1 MVEDDETS
9 TGSNPDPSEA
19 DPDSARAGAPEGPG
33 EVESTET
40 AQAVIPDVLPVLPLR
55 GLVVYPYAALPLM
68 VGQARSVQLVD
79 DAMRGNRLVAL
90 ATQIDPSVENA
101 QPDQV
106 RRVGTAARILQLLR
120 RPDGGLMV
128 AMQGLERIRIDEY
141 ISETPYLMARV
152 AAYPDLLDNSL
163 EVEALRRNAVAAF
176 QQLVGLA
183 QYLPEE
189 LATIVMNLEDTRQL
203 IYLIAGSLQIDL
215 EVKQEILENDSLSGK
230 LRKLNEV
237 MSHELEVLELG
248 RRIQGQAQE
257 EMSKAQ
263 REYILREQ
271 LKAIQRE
278 LGESDD
284 QQAEINELRE
294 RMEKAHLSVDARKE
308 AEREL
313 SRLERIPTASPEHSV
328 IRTYIDL
335 LISLP
340 WTVSSGG
347 EIDVPRAREIL
358 DEDHYD
364 LEKIKDR
371 ILEYLAVRKM
381 KHDRGLEGAV
391 GEREPLLCLVGP
403 PGVGKTSLGQSIAR
417 AMGRKFT
424 RLSLGG
430 VRDEAEIRG
439 YRRTYIGAMPGSII
453 QALRR
458 AGTND
463 PVFMLDE
470 IDKVGSDWRGDP
482 SSALLEVLDPEQNRE
497 FRDNYL
503 DIPFDL
509 SRVTFIAT
517 ANNVDTIP
525 PPLLDRMEV
534 LQLPGYTE
542 DEKVMIAARFLVPK
556 QRRANGLT
564 DTEISFEEDGLRE
577 VVRSYTREAGVRN
590 LERQIATICRKVA
603 REISERSSG
612 SGTGTGTRSAAM
624 APIIQAEPAQ
634 GQDIASASAD
644 APAAPVAVS
653 RTDSQPAEDLEQPP
667 AADQMAGSAADL
679 GSGHTMGSAATDP
692 TTTTNSGR
700 DAAESEGS
708 ASSSAERSLPNPNPA
723 EAAPTVIVDKAE
735 VHRLL
740 GREQFRNEQAERID
754 RPGVATGLVWTAV
767 GGDII
772 FVEAARTASR
782 EERLVLTGQ
791 LGDVM
796 KESVQAALTCVR
808 ADSVRLHI
816 DSAKWETSAI
826 HVHVP
831 AGAVPKDG
839 PSAGVTMALA
849 LASLM
854 TGRAVRADVA
864 MTGEITLRGKVLP
877 VGGIKE
883 KMLGAHRAGIRT
895 VILPRHNERDL
906 EDLPPELR
914 KEMRFVLV
922 NEIQEVFDEALL
934 PTALSHE
941 AEPEAIPA

>member
-1 MVEDDETS
+1 MLEDDETS
-9 TGSNPDPSEA
+9 SSPKLDPSAA
-19 DPDSARAGAPEGPG
+19 DPDSAPTGAPEGPG

-141 ISETPYLMARV
+141 ISETPYLTARV
-152 AAYPDLLDNSL
+152 SAYPDLLDNSL

-284 QQAEINELRE
+284 QQAEINELRD
-294 RMEKAHLSVDARKE
+294 RMEKANLSVDARKE

-439 YRRTYIGAMPGSII
+439 HRRTYIGAMPGSII

-542 DEKVMIAARFLVPK
+542 DEKVMIATRFLVPK

-564 DTEISFEEDGLRE
+564 ESEISFEEDGLRE

-590 LERQIATICRKVA
+590 LERQIATICRKIA
-603 REISERSSG
+603 REISERSPVPA
-612 SGTGTGTRSAAM
+612 SGTAAPSSAVAPVTQGEPGQEQDVASGAGSEPAVPAEQPRAAGGAARSAADP
-624 APIIQAEPAQ
+624 AP
-634 GQDIASASAD
+634 GHVTASAI
-644 APAAPVAVS
+644 
-653 RTDSQPAEDLEQPP
+653 TDE
-667 AADQMAGSAADL
+667 
-679 GSGHTMGSAATDP
+679 AATTDTP
-692 TTTTNSGR
+692 R
-700 DAAESEGS
+700 AAGEPEGS
-708 ASSSAERSLPNPNPA
+708 ARPSTKPTPTAPNLA
-723 EAAPTVIVDKAE
+723 VDAARVVVDKAE

-754 RPGVATGLVWTAV
+754 RPGVATGLVWTAA

-772 FVEAARTASR
+772 FVEAARTASH

-895 VILPRHNERDL
+895 VILPHHNERDL

-934 PTALSHE
+934 PTAVSRD

>member
-1 MVEDDETS
+1 MAEHDK
-9 TGSNPDPSEA
+9 DPQDSHTDPTELESPESEA
-19 DPDSARAGAPEGPG
+19 A
-33 EVESTET
+33 ET
-40 AQAVIPDVLPVLPLR
+40 APLTQPPVIGELEPIEAAQAAIPETLPVLPLR

-90 ATQIDPSVENA
+90 VAQIDPSVENA

-106 RRVGTAARILQLLR
+106 RRIGTAARILQLLR

-141 ISETPYLMARV
+141 ISESPYLTARV
-152 AAYPDLLDNSL
+152 SAYPDPEDSSL

-189 LATIVMNLEDTRQL
+189 LATVVMNLEDTRQL

-215 EVKQEILENDSLSGK
+215 EIKQEVLENDSLAGK

-284 QQAEINELRE
+284 QQAEINELRD
-294 RMEKAHLSVDARKE
+294 RLEKAKLSVEARKE
-308 AEREL
+308 ADREL

-340 WTVSSGG
+340 WMTSSGG
-347 EIDVPRAREIL
+347 EIDVPAARRIL

-381 KHDRGLEGAV
+381 KHDRGIEGV
-391 GEREPLLCLVGP
+391 TGEREPLLCLVGP

-430 VRDEAEIRG
+430 VRDEAEVRG
-439 YRRTYIGAMPGSII
+439 HRRTYIGAMPGSII

-517 ANNVDTIP
+517 ANNLDTIP

-542 DEKVMIAARFLVPK
+542 DEKLMIATRYLVPK
-556 QRRANGLT
+556 QRGANGLT
-564 DTEISFEEDGLRE
+564 EGEIVIEESAIRE
-577 VVRSYTREAGVRN
+577 VVRAYTREAGVRT
-590 LERQIATICRKVA
+590 LERQIASLCRKVA
-603 REISERSSG
+603 
-612 SGTGTGTRSAAM
+612 
-624 APIIQAEPAQ
+624 
-634 GQDIASASAD
+634 
-644 APAAPVAVS
+644 
-653 RTDSQPAEDLEQPP
+653 
-667 AADQMAGSAADL
+667 
-679 GSGHTMGSAATDP
+679 
-692 TTTTNSGR
+692 
-700 DAAESEGS
+700 
-708 ASSSAERSLPNPNPA
+708 
-723 EAAPTVIVDKAE
+723 
-735 VHRLL
+735 
-740 GREQFRNEQAERID
+740 
-754 RPGVATGLVWTAV
+754 
-767 GGDII
+767 
-772 FVEAARTASR
+772 
-782 EERLVLTGQ
+782 
-791 LGDVM
+791 
-796 KESVQAALTCVR
+796 
-808 ADSVRLHI
+808 
-816 DSAKWETSAI
+816 
-826 HVHVP
+826 
-831 AGAVPKDG
+831 
-839 PSAGVTMALA
+839 
-849 LASLM
+849 
-854 TGRAVRADVA
+854 
-864 MTGEITLRGKVLP
+864 
-877 VGGIKE
+877 
-883 KMLGAHRAGIRT
+883 
-895 VILPRHNERDL
+895 
-906 EDLPPELR
+906 
-914 KEMRFVLV
+914 
-922 NEIQEVFDEALL
+922 
-934 PTALSHE
+934 
-941 AEPEAIPA
+941 

>member
-1 MVEDDETS
+1 
-9 TGSNPDPSEA
+9 
-19 DPDSARAGAPEGPG
+19 
-33 EVESTET
+33 
-40 AQAVIPDVLPVLPLR
+40 
-55 GLVVYPYAALPLM
+55 
-68 VGQARSVQLVD
+68 
-79 DAMRGNRLVAL
+79 
-90 ATQIDPSVENA
+90 
-101 QPDQV
+101 
-106 RRVGTAARILQLLR
+106 
-120 RPDGGLMV
+120 
-128 AMQGLERIRIDEY
+128 
-141 ISETPYLMARV
+141 
-152 AAYPDLLDNSL
+152 
-163 EVEALRRNAVAAF
+163 
-176 QQLVGLA
+176 
-183 QYLPEE
+183 
-189 LATIVMNLEDTRQL
+189 
-203 IYLIAGSLQIDL
+203 
-215 EVKQEILENDSLSGK
+215 VKQEILDNDSISGK

-284 QQAEINELRE
+284 QQAEINELRD
-294 RMEKAHLSVDARKE
+294 RMEKANLSPDARKE

-347 EIDVPRAREIL
+347 EIDVPRARQIL

-381 KHDRGLEGAV
+381 KHDRGIEGGA

-439 YRRTYIGAMPGSII
+439 HRRTYIGAMPGSII

-503 DIPFDL
+503 DIPFNL
-509 SRVTFIAT
+509 SSVTFIAT
-517 ANNVDTIP
+517 ANNVDSIP

-542 DEKVMIAARFLVPK
+542 DEKVMIGTRFLVPK

-564 DTEISFEEDGLRE
+564 EAEIRFEEEGLRE

-603 REISERSSG
+603 REISERPPLSG
-612 SGTGTGTRSAAM
+612 SVPAPPVVGAAEENGVSSV
-624 APIIQAEPAQ
+624 PTDTP
-634 GQDIASASAD
+634 SAD
-644 APAAPVAVS
+644 AEQASRPSAAG
-653 RTDSQPAEDLEQPP
+653 EH
-667 AADQMAGSAADL
+667 AGSTAEHALDH
-679 GSGHTMGSAATDP
+679 GVSGTA
-692 TTTTNSGR
+692 
-700 DAAESEGS
+700 SEG
-708 ASSSAERSLPNPNPA
+708 AVIT
-723 EAAPTVIVDKAE
+723 EAARGPEESGDSTGSVETSSTAEPVEPAPIVVVDKPE

-754 RPGVATGLVWTAV
+754 RPGVATGLVWTPV

-808 ADSVRLHI
+808 ADSARLHI
-816 DSAKWETSAI
+816 DPAKWETSAI

-864 MTGEITLRGKVLP
+864 MTGEITLR
-877 VGGIKE
+877 
-883 KMLGAHRAGIRT
+883 
-895 VILPRHNERDL
+895 
-906 EDLPPELR
+906 
-914 KEMRFVLV
+914 
-922 NEIQEVFDEALL
+922 
-934 PTALSHE
+934 
-941 AEPEAIPA
+941 

>member
-1 MVEDDETS
+1 MLEDDETS
-9 TGSNPDPSEA
+9 TGSKLDPSEVE
-19 DPDSARAGAPEGPG
+19 PDNAQAGAPEGPG

-152 AAYPDLLDNSL
+152 SAYPDLLDNSL

-347 EIDVPRAREIL
+347 EIDVPRARAIL

-381 KHDRGLEGAV
+381 KHDRGLEGAA

-439 YRRTYIGAMPGSII
+439 HRRTYIGAMPGSII

-612 SGTGTGTRSAAM
+612 SVSGTEARSGAP
-624 APIIQAEPAQ
+624 APIAQAELAQ
-634 GQDIASASAD
+634 AQDIASASAD
-644 APAAPVAVS
+644 ATAAHAAVS
-653 RTDSQPAEDLEQPP
+653 RTDTHPAEDLEQPP
-667 AADQMAGSAADL
+667 ADDAMAGSAADS
-679 GSGHTMGSAATDP
+679 GSGDKTGSAATDP
-692 TTTTNSGR
+692 TTTTDSGH
-700 DAAESEGS
+700 DAAGSEGS
-708 ASSSAERSLPNPNPA
+708 ASSSAESPLPNPNPA

-808 ADSVRLHI
+808 ADSARLHI

-883 KMLGAHRAGIRT
+883 KMLGAHRAGIRI

>member
-1 MVEDDETS
+1 MSEHDKDAQDSPPETTEPESPELEAAETS
-9 TGSNPDPSEA
+9 PVIQP
-19 DPDSARAGAPEGPG
+19 PVIG
-33 EVESTET
+33 EIEPVEV
-40 AQAVIPDVLPVLPLR
+40 AQAAIPETLPVLPLR

-90 ATQIDPSVENA
+90 VAQIDPSVENA

-106 RRVGTAARILQLLR
+106 RRIGTAARILQLLR

-141 ISETPYLMARV
+141 ISESPYLTARV
-152 AAYPDLLDNSL
+152 SAYPDPEDNSL

-189 LATIVMNLEDTRQL
+189 LATVVMNLEDTRQL

-215 EVKQEILENDSLSGK
+215 EIKQEVLENDSLAGK

-284 QQAEINELRE
+284 QQAEINELRD
-294 RMEKAHLSVDARKE
+294 RLEKAKLSPEARKE
-308 AEREL
+308 ADREL

-340 WTVSSGG
+340 WMTSSGG
-347 EIDVPRAREIL
+347 EIDVPAARRIL

-381 KHDRGLEGAV
+381 KHDRGIEGV
-391 GEREPLLCLVGP
+391 TGEREPLLCLVGP

-430 VRDEAEIRG
+430 VRDEAEVRG
-439 YRRTYIGAMPGSII
+439 HRRTYIGAMPGSII

-517 ANNVDTIP
+517 ANNLDTIP

-542 DEKVMIAARFLVPK
+542 DEKLMIATRYLVPK
-556 QRRANGLT
+556 QRGANGLT
-564 DTEISFEEDGLRE
+564 ESEIVIEESAIRE
-577 VVRSYTREAGVRN
+577 VVRAYTREAGVRT
-590 LERQIATICRKVA
+590 LERQIASLCRKVA
-603 REISERSSG
+603 REISERPVSKK
-612 SGTGTGTRSAAM
+612 
-624 APIIQAEPAQ
+624 
-634 GQDIASASAD
+634 SAD
-644 APAAPVAVS
+644 LSIPLDEAEVDAAASFSAEAAPADVPPRHPGDPEDLKVPVHEAKGPAPAAVPE
-653 RTDSQPAEDLEQPP
+653 TPAQKPGTATPDVPSE
-667 AADQMAGSAADL
+667 G
-679 GSGHTMGSAATDP
+679 AATDP
-692 TTTTNSGR
+692 VPR
-700 DAAESEGS
+700 Q
-708 ASSSAERSLPNPNPA
+708 
-723 EAAPTVIVDKAE
+723 VIVDVAM

-740 GREQFRNEQAERID
+740 GREQFHNEQAERID
-754 RPGVATGLVWTAV
+754 RPGV
-767 GGDII
+767 
-772 FVEAARTASR
+772 
-782 EERLVLTGQ
+782 
-791 LGDVM
+791 
-796 KESVQAALTCVR
+796 
-808 ADSVRLHI
+808 
-816 DSAKWETSAI
+816 
-826 HVHVP
+826 
-831 AGAVPKDG
+831 
-839 PSAGVTMALA
+839 
-849 LASLM
+849 
-854 TGRAVRADVA
+854 
-864 MTGEITLRGKVLP
+864 
-877 VGGIKE
+877 
-883 KMLGAHRAGIRT
+883 
-895 VILPRHNERDL
+895 
-906 EDLPPELR
+906 
-914 KEMRFVLV
+914 
-922 NEIQEVFDEALL
+922 
-934 PTALSHE
+934 
-941 AEPEAIPA
+941 

>member
-1 MVEDDETS
+1 
-9 TGSNPDPSEA
+9 
-19 DPDSARAGAPEGPG
+19 
-33 EVESTET
+33 
-40 AQAVIPDVLPVLPLR
+40 
-55 GLVVYPYAALPLM
+55 
-68 VGQARSVQLVD
+68 
-79 DAMRGNRLVAL
+79 
-90 ATQIDPSVENA
+90 
-101 QPDQV
+101 
-106 RRVGTAARILQLLR
+106 
-120 RPDGGLMV
+120 MV
-128 AMQGLERIRIDEY
+128 AMQGLERIRIEEY
-141 ISETPYLMARV
+141 VSEAPYLTARV
-152 AAYPDLLDNSL
+152 SAYPDILDDSL

-189 LATIVMNLEDTRQL
+189 LSTVVMNLEDTRQL

-215 EVKQEILENDSLSGK
+215 EVKQEILESETLSAK

-248 RRIQGQAQE
+248 RKIQGQAQE

-284 QQAEINELRE
+284 QQAELNELRD
-294 RMEKAHLSVDARKE
+294 RMEKANLSADARKE

-340 WTVSSGG
+340 WQVSSGG
-347 EIDVPRAREIL
+347 EIDVTKARQIL

-381 KHDRGLEGAV
+381 KHDRGMEGGQ

-439 YRRTYIGAMPGSII
+439 HRRTYIGAMPGTII

-517 ANNVDTIP
+517 ANNVDSIP

-542 DEKVMIAARFLVPK
+542 DEKVMIGSRFLVPK
-556 QRRANGLT
+556 QRRANGLK
-564 DTEISFEEDGLRE
+564 DEEIVFEEVGLRE
-577 VVRSYTREAGVRN
+577 VVRGYTREAGVRN

-603 REISERSSG
+603 REISERSEKAGTAGGAGNPVEIAGVEPPVPISG
-612 SGTGTGTRSAAM
+612 SRKT
-624 APIIQAEPAQ
+624 
-634 GQDIASASAD
+634 
-644 APAAPVAVS
+644 
-653 RTDSQPAEDLEQPP
+653 
-667 AADQMAGSAADL
+667 
-679 GSGHTMGSAATDP
+679 P
-692 TTTTNSGR
+692 T
-700 DAAESEGS
+700 
-708 ASSSAERSLPNPNPA
+708 
-723 EAAPTVIVDKAE
+723 EA
-735 VHRLL
+735 
-740 GREQFRNEQAERID
+740 
-754 RPGVATGLVWTAV
+754 
-767 GGDII
+767 
-772 FVEAARTASR
+772 
-782 EERLVLTGQ
+782 
-791 LGDVM
+791 
-796 KESVQAALTCVR
+796 
-808 ADSVRLHI
+808 
-816 DSAKWETSAI
+816 
-826 HVHVP
+826 
-831 AGAVPKDG
+831 
-839 PSAGVTMALA
+839 
-849 LASLM
+849 
-854 TGRAVRADVA
+854 
-864 MTGEITLRGKVLP
+864 
-877 VGGIKE
+877 
-883 KMLGAHRAGIRT
+883 
-895 VILPRHNERDL
+895 
-906 EDLPPELR
+906 
-914 KEMRFVLV
+914 
-922 NEIQEVFDEALL
+922 
-934 PTALSHE
+934 
-941 AEPEAIPA
+941 

>member
-1 MVEDDETS
+1 
-9 TGSNPDPSEA
+9 
-19 DPDSARAGAPEGPG
+19 
-33 EVESTET
+33 
-40 AQAVIPDVLPVLPLR
+40 
-55 GLVVYPYAALPLM
+55 
-68 VGQARSVQLVD
+68 VQLVD

-284 QQAEINELRE
+284 QQAEINELRD
-294 RMEKAHLSVDARKE
+294 RMEKANLSVDARKE

-439 YRRTYIGAMPGSII
+439 HRRTYIGAMPGSII

>member
-1 MVEDDETS
+1 MDEEEKGTSASPEAEPEVEVGT
-9 TGSNPDPSEA
+9 DPSTFAEA
-19 DPDSARAGAPEGPG
+19 VLG
-33 EVESTET
+33 EIESVEATPPL
-40 AQAVIPDVLPVLPLR
+40 IPDILPVLPLR

-90 ATQIDPSVENA
+90 AAQIDPGVENA
-101 QPDQV
+101 RPDQV

-128 AMQGLERIRIDEY
+128 AMQGLERIRIEEY
-141 ISETPYLMARV
+141 VGETPYLTARV
-152 AAYPDLLDNSL
+152 SAYPDVLDDSL

-189 LATIVMNLEDTRQL
+189 LSTVVMNMEDTRQL
-203 IYLIAGSLQIDL
+203 IYLIASSLQIDL
-215 EVKQEILENDSLSGK
+215 EVKQELLESDTLSAK

-248 RRIQGQAQE
+248 RKIQGQAQE

-284 QQAEINELRE
+284 QQAELNELRD
-294 RMEKAHLSVDARKE
+294 RLEKANLSTEARKE

-340 WTVSSGG
+340 WQVSSGG
-347 EIDVPRAREIL
+347 EIDVTKARQIL

-381 KHDRGLEGAV
+381 KHDRGIEGGQ

-439 YRRTYIGAMPGSII
+439 HRRTYIGAMPGTII

-517 ANNVDTIP
+517 ANNVDSIP

-542 DEKVMIAARFLVPK
+542 DEKVMIGSRFLVPK
-556 QRRANGLT
+556 QRRANGLK
-564 DTEISFEEDGLRE
+564 DEEIVFEEAGLRE
-577 VVRSYTREAGVRN
+577 VVRGYTREAGVRN

-603 REISERSSG
+603 REISERSEKVEGDKTAGDSG
-612 SGTGTGTRSAAM
+612 RVVG
-624 APIIQAEPAQ
+624 AEPAGPDLRDQ
-634 GQDIASASAD
+634 EDTAGTLTNSSLPDGNQVGGQEDAASASPQAE
-644 APAAPVAVS
+644 APLEKKQEGTPDSEQLDVRLKSAGAGDESKAKETALGEPVAKV
-653 RTDSQPAEDLEQPP
+653 AET
-667 AADQMAGSAADL
+667 ADPVVTL
-679 GSGHTMGSAATDP
+679 
-692 TTTTNSGR
+692 
-700 DAAESEGS
+700 
-708 ASSSAERSLPNPNPA
+708 
-723 EAAPTVIVDKAE
+723 VIDQAQ

-754 RPGVATGLVWTAV
+754 RPGVATGLVWTPV

-772 FVEAARTASR
+772 FVEAARTPSR

-808 ADSVRLHI
+808 ADSARLHI
-816 DSAKWETSAI
+816 DALKWETSTI

-906 EDLPPELR
+906 EDLPPDLR
-914 KEMRFVLV
+914 EQMRFVLV
-922 NEIQEVFDEALL
+922 GEIEEVFDEALL
-934 PTALSHE
+934 PIALPSE
-941 AEPEAIPA
+941 AEPAAIPA